1 MFRFAIKMLF
11 GDNAKFYGILLGLGF
26 ASLLIAQQA
35 SIFVGLMSRTF
46 AFIGEVGHV
55 DLWVF
60 DPTQSYVDEPKPLRA
75 TALPRVRGVTGVAWA
90 APLYKGL
97 LVATLPDGSRKVC
110 DVVGIDDDTL
120 AGAPAEVVAGSI
132 ADLRMPDAVMI
143 EVGSSQQQLR
153 FPADLPPGAKDQE
166 A

>member
-55 DLWVF
+55 DGRLVHEAGQVHAVAVG
-60 DPTQSYVDEPKPLRA
+60 DRHAGHGSRNRPRIGEDVEP
-75 TALPRVRGVTGVAWA
+75 GVARA
-90 APLYKGL
+90 
-97 LVATLPDGSRKVC
+97 DR
-110 DVVGIDDDTL
+110 L
-120 AGAPAEVVAGSI
+120 AHGPRGARGHPSV
-132 ADLRMPDAVMI
+132 
-143 EVGSSQQQLR
+143 
-153 FPADLPPGAKDQE
+153 
-166 A
+166 